1 MNKLLAWFLL
11 LPLWLSPR
19 PPASAA
25 ATDAVVHAVLFH
37 SPSCGHCHMV
47 ITETLPPLVE
57 KYGEQLYIVGVDV
70 SQPGGQGLFL
80 EAIKYFNLGSAGVP
94 FLVVGDVY
102 LIGSV
107 DIPAQFP
114 SLIESYLT
122 EGGVGWPEI
131 PGLAEAMQAAE
142 EAAAPTPK
150 ASPEAPAP
158 SETTLVEPA
167 PATETPAPIPV
178 ATPTSTAGLVLTGD
192 LNLTPWERVALDPQG
207 NGLAIV
213 VLLSMLLS
221 AAGGVAY
228 LRRSSKAAPVPV
240 PAWLI
245 LALCL
250 VGLGVAGYLTHVET
264 AHVEAVCG
272 PVGDCNTVQQSK
284 YAHLFGVL
292 PIGVLG
298 IVGYLLILLAW
309 GITRLA
315 KNRQWAAY
323 ASLAM
328 LGMTTFGLLFSIYL
342 TFLEPFVIGA
352 TCAWCVTSAII
363 ITILFWLSVVLGR
376 RHLPL
381 VGSLVR
387 NLVDRR

>member
-1 MNKLLAWFLL
+1 
-11 LPLWLSPR
+11 
-19 PPASAA
+19 
-25 ATDAVVHAVLFH
+25 
-37 SPSCGHCHMV
+37 MV

-70 SQPGGQGLFL
+70 SQPGGQTLFL
-80 EAIKYFNLGSAGVP
+80 EAIQHFNLESAGVP
-94 FLVVGDVY
+94 FLVIGDVY

-114 SLIESYLT
+114 VLIEHYLT

-131 PGLAEAMQAAE
+131 PALAEAMQAAE
-142 EAAAPTPK
+142 EAAAPTST
-150 ASPEAPAP
+150 AQAESPIP

-167 PATETPAPIPV
+167 AATETPAPV
-178 ATPTSTAGLVLTGD
+178 LAATPTSAAGLVLTGN
-192 LNLTPWERVALDPQG
+192 LNLTPWERVALDPKG

-213 VLLSMLLS
+213 VLLGMILS
-221 AAGGVAY
+221 AAGGAAY
-228 LRRSSKAAPVPV
+228 LRRSPKTTPDWV

-245 LALCL
+245 PALCL
-250 VGLGVAGYLTHVET
+250 LGLGVAGYLAYVET

-272 PVGDCNTVQQSK
+272 PVGDCNTVQQSQ

-298 IVGYLLILLAW
+298 IVGYLLILLVW
-309 GITRLA
+309 GVTRLA
-315 KNRQWAAY
+315 NQQWAAY

-328 LGMTTFGLLFSIYL
+328 LGMATFGLLFSIYL

-352 TCAWCVTSAII
+352 TCAWCITSAII
-363 ITILFWLSVVLGR
+363 ITILFWLSLVLGR